1 MNRITGMAL
10 VALALVGLGRAAS
23 AESNCRESKGNLV
36 EIFPG
41 GNTATGKLTSGGW
54 LDGTTSAVFPPTSD
68 AYPTSIPT
76 QVTFSS
82 MFVLTTRHGELRGTR
97 SYLYDFAE
105 LKAATMFIIDPVASS
120 GIFAGATGVLYV
132 NVLKISPGPP
142 TTTFKEEVGGQICF
156 AQGNEP
162 PDR

>member
-10 VALALVGLGRAAS
+10 VAVALVGLGRAAS
-23 AESNCRESKGNLV
+23 AESNCREPKGNLV

-41 GNTATGKLTSGGW
+41 GNTATGSLTHGGW
-54 LDGTTSAVFPPTSD
+54 LDGTTSAVFPASDSFPT
-68 AYPTSIPT
+68 PIPT

-97 SYLYDFAE
+97 SYLYDFAA
-105 LKAATMFIIDPVASS
+105 LKAATMIIIDPVAST

-142 TTTFKEEVGGQICF
+142 TTTFQEDVGGQICF
-156 AQGNEP
+156 AQGSEP